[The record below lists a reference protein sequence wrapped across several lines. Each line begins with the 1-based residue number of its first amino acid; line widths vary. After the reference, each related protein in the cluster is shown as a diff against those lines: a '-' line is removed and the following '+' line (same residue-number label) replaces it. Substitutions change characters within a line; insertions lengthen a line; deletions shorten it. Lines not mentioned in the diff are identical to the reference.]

1 MRPIN
6 VAVFGAGANTRS
18 RHIPGLRAQERVNV
32 VGVCNRS
39 RASSENAAKELNIG
53 KVYGT
58 YRELVADGDVDAVMI
73 GTWPY
78 MHAPVTIA
86 ALNAGKHVLC
96 EARMAMDAAEAHAML
111 AASRA
116 NPQLVAQI
124 VPSPFTFRV
133 DKTIQRLI
141 AAGTLGEILVV
152 ELRGGGGFIDRQA
165 PLSWRQN
172 MDYSGLN
179 IMGMGIWYEALMR
192 WTGHAVGVT
201 AVAKTFQKMRKDEAG
216 VMRAIRV
223 PDHVDILAD
232 LACGAQLHM
241 QFSAVTGLAGP
252 TEIFVFGSEAT
263 LKLSGD
269 KLFMGRRSD
278 TELKEVAVR
287 PEDQGK
293 WRVEEEF
300 INAIRG
306 IEPVTHT
313 TFEDGV
319 KYMEF
324 TEAVS
329 RSARTGSR
337 VTLPL

>member
-1 MRPIN
+1 MRPVN

-53 KVYGT
+53 KAYSN

-96 EARMAMDAAEAHAML
+96 EARMAMDATEAHAML

-116 NPQLVAQI
+116 NPHLIAQI

-141 AAGTLGEILVV
+141 AAGTLGDILVV

-192 WTGHAVGVT
+192 WTGHAAGVT
-201 AVAKTFQKMRKDEAG
+201 AAAKTFQKMRKDEAG

-252 TEIFVFGSEAT
+252 TEIFIFGSEAT
-263 LKLSGD
+263 LKFSGD
-269 KLFMGRRSD
+269 KLYMGRRSD

-287 PEDQGK
+287 PEDEDK

-306 IEPVTHT
+306 KEPVTHT

-329 RSARTGSR
+329 RSARTGLR